1 MALEFERRVV
11 EVVQNILGASLG
23 GGHSS
28 LAKSA
33 GPKRMPQ
40 SLGACFQI
48 YYALTG
54 LELPEEMRQV
64 ERRTVDAVLK
74 VGEQCRVLEVDEKQH
89 FNKFR
94 AETFRH

>member
-40 SLGACFQI
+40 SLRAC
-48 YYALTG
+48 
-54 LELPEEMRQV
+54 LPNLLC
-64 ERRTVDAVLK
+64 TY
-74 VGEQCRVLEVDEKQH
+74 
-89 FNKFR
+89 R
-94 AETFRH
+94 A